1 MYSIKFR
8 TPKNCIDMNGQP
20 IQSRAV
26 GEPYDGAKKEKNSR
40 WNGKQ
45 MTTAP
50 AAKPHC
56 DATQKGYFTKLVYQH
71 EEYFSQIPYTKTQPA
86 DQRKLG
92 FGSKDA
98 FKTDEF
104 TNTIATEVY
113 RDTLR
118 KEQKMKKRS
127 DIILAKRRQAAGE
140 EEPEAE
146 RLAAAELAANEEESN
161 APTLYDLT
169 HDDSM
174 QTYGS
179 ERRAKLLPRDRLMR
193 LGPCLP
199 MSYDI
204 GFKCDDGPTIARNR
218 STCGNSN
225 ATSQFF
231 DPGHMQ
237 LGAFAVKKPEDSIGE

>member
-1 MYSIKFR
+1 MYSVKFR
-8 TPKNCIDMNGQP
+8 VPKNCIDMNGQP
-20 IQSRAV
+20 IAFRAV
-26 GEPYDGAKKEKNSR
+26 GEPFDSKKKDKNPR

-45 MTTAP
+45 MTTQP
-50 AAKPHC
+50 SKKQHC
-56 DATQKGYFTKLVYQH
+56 DARQQGYFSKLVYQH
-71 EEYFSQIPYTKTQPA
+71 EEYFQQIPYTKTQPL

-118 KEQKMKKRS
+118 KEQKMKRRS
-127 DIILAKRRQAAGE
+127 DLILQKRREKLGE
-140 EEPEAE
+140 AEPEAR
-146 RLAAAELAANEEESN
+146 RLAREEMEAQQNED

-169 HDDSM
+169 HDDSL
-174 QTYGS
+174 QIYGS
-179 ERRAKLLPRDRLMR
+179 ERKAKLFPKDRLMN
-193 LGPCLP
+193 LGHHKP

-204 GFKCDDGPTIARNR
+204 GFKCDDAKTISMNKA
-218 STCGNSN
+218 SCGNSN
-225 ATSQFF
+225 ATSQFY
-231 DPGHMQ
+231 DSGHMQ